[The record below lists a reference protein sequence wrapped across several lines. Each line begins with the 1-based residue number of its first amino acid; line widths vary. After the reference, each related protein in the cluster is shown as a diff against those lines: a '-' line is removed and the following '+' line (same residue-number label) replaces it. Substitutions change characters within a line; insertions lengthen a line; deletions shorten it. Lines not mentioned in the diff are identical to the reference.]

1 MSKVYDNIQRVTM
14 SKGWYI
20 FTAFSTVFFLSVLCF
35 WTLMSTL
42 IDFEPT
48 TALFG
53 VYLILITYFIGYCS
67 LSYLKSL
74 DIEYKLRKNTDKSSF
89 VNNFLHIL
97 VLINF
102 VLLSIF
108 ESPMFIPLVVLVF
121 FMSGKRF
128 KRLVIAVLIA
138 LVFRFAGD
146 LYNEIKYPLTEHLVI
161 QNPNK
166 DERIVIKVLEK
177 KDKKTYIYYHIIP
190 FDKGKADA
198 YTRVFDSEN
207 ELEITWEDENTV
219 KIGEHSY
226 NTKGFVRPV

>member
-1 MSKVYDNIQRVTM
+1 MSKVYDGIQKVTM

-20 FTAFSTVFFLSVLCF
+20 FTVFSAVFFLSLLSF
-35 WTLMSTL
+35 WSLMSTL
-42 IDFEPT
+42 LDFEPT
-48 TALFG
+48 TTFYG

-89 VNNFLHIL
+89 VNNALHIL

-102 VLLSIF
+102 IFLSNF
-108 ESPMFIPLVVLVF
+108 ESPMFIPLVALAF

-128 KRLVIAVLIA
+128 KTFVIAILIM
-138 LVFRFAGD
+138 LVSTFGFD
-146 LYNEIKYPLTEHLVI
+146 LYNEIKYPLTEHSVI

-166 DERIVIKVLEK
+166 DERIVVKVHEK
-177 KDKKTYIYYHIIP
+177 KDKTTYIYYHVVP

-207 ELEITWEDENTV
+207 ELEITWEGENTV
-219 KIGEHSY
+219 KIGEYSY
-226 NTKGFVRPV
+226 STEGFVRPI